1 MKVTI
6 TTESLKEK
14 NIKREWHK
22 VDVKG
27 KVLGRITPHIAKLLQ
42 GKHKK
47 DYAPYLDCGD
57 YVVVVNA
64 SEVVLTGRKA
74 ATKTYSRYSGYPGGL
89 KVDKFSELLVK
100 NPAKIIENAVSG
112 MLPKNKFR
120 TDRLR
125 RMYVSK
131 DGNHKFND
139 KFSK

>member
-1 MKVTI
+1 MKASQ
-6 TTESLKEK
+6 TTTSIKEK
-14 NIKREWHK
+14 NIVRAWHK
-22 VDVKG
+22 IDVKG
-27 KVLGRITPHIAKLLQ
+27 KILGRIVPDITKLLQ

-64 SEVVLTGRKA
+64 ALVKLSGRKSS
-74 ATKTYSRYSGYPGGL
+74 TKSYTRYSGYPGGL
-89 KVDKFSELLVK
+89 RTETFSELLTK

-131 DGNHKFND
+131 DENHKFND